1 MYDYQREKVVASTEV
16 STKITYLEGDLKNIG
31 KVQAFEDAMVE
42 LGEYLAKNLSEF
54 RAKVRKTAK
63 TYEAMVAAEFDDE
76 YLDEFGFITPTGDE
90 AIDLESIGDIVQ
102 NSKQLKGATQK
113 LKLKLETMLAKAK
126 KEAEDLD

>member
-1 MYDYQREKVVASTEV
+1 MYDYLHEKVVASAEV
-16 STKITYLEGDLKNIG
+16 STEITYLEGDLRNIG

-42 LGEYLAKNLSEF
+42 LGEYLTKKLSEF
-54 RAKVRKTAK
+54 RAKIRKATK
-63 TYEAMVAAEFDDE
+63 TYEVMVATEFDDE

-90 AIDLESIGDIVQ
+90 AIDLESLGDIVR
-102 NSKQLKGATQK
+102 NSKELKGATQK